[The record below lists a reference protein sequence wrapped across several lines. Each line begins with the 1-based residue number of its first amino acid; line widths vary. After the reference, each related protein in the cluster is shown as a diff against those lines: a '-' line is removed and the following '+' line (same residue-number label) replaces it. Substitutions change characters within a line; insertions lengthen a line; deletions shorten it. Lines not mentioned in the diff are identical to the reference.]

1 MGSNPLTHGESV
13 VFEANVQLDEEQEEE
28 EEEEEKFGPVCE
40 LCGIPCCNIAV
51 SFALSHLN

>member
-28 EEEEEKFGPVCE
+28 EEEEKEENEEKE
-40 LCGIPCCNIAV
+40 N
-51 SFALSHLN
+51 NMRR